1 MTYRGPATVAIAPRA
16 RVQGEG
22 DFARLTQGSPMT
34 EASPANLELAVA
46 LPLGVVANQLM
57 RIETDLRF
65 LNMKALAYANE
76 RESGDLAAKIAGGL
90 EKINGALD
98 LIRGLVADIEA
109 NIQPLSRPGTSSRNP
124 ASRKPFTDRDD

>member
-1 MTYRGPATVAIAPRA
+1 
-16 RVQGEG
+16 
-22 DFARLTQGSPMT
+22 MT
-34 EASPANLELAVA
+34 EASPANLELAIA

-76 RESGDLAAKIAGGL
+76 RENGALAAKVAGGL

-109 NIQPLSRPGTSSRNP
+109 NIQPPSVSQAGTSSRNP

>member
-1 MTYRGPATVAIAPRA
+1 
-16 RVQGEG
+16 
-22 DFARLTQGSPMT
+22 MT
-34 EASPANLELAVA
+34 EVSRANLELAIA

-76 RESGDLAAKIAGGL
+76 REKGDLAAKIAGNL

-98 LIRGLVADIEA
+98 LIRGLVADMEA
-109 NIQPLSRPGTSSRNP
+109 NIQTASRTGTSSTDP

>member
-1 MTYRGPATVAIAPRA
+1 
-16 RVQGEG
+16 
-22 DFARLTQGSPMT
+22 MT
-34 EASPANLELAVA
+34 EASPANLELAIA

-65 LNMKALAYANE
+65 LNMKALAYADE
-76 RESGDLAAKIAGGL
+76 RENGTLAAKVAGGL

-109 NIQPLSRPGTSSRNP
+109 NIQPTSVSQAGASSRNP
-124 ASRKPFTDRDD
+124 PARKPFTDRED